1 MGARFPPEDRGFA
14 LHGALE
20 QTALLDMGD
29 RRLTAVLRFAA
40 DGVWVSYDRAE
51 YCIRPLAE
59 GGGVT
64 VDGTTFAVAQ
74 CPDTIG
80 VFTDHTH
87 LFSPVDLL
95 ALTPDTAHAG
105 HIAPMPG
112 RIVSLAV
119 ADGADV
125 AAGDAILTL
134 EAMKMQHVMRAD
146 RAGRVLLKVEE
157 GAQVTADQPLFE
169 IVE

>member
-1 MGARFPPEDRGFA
+1 
-14 LHGALE
+14 
-20 QTALLDMGD
+20 MGD
-29 RRLTAVLRFAA
+29 RRLTAVLRFAV
-40 DGVWVSYDRAE
+40 DGVWVSYDGIE
-51 YCIRPLAE
+51 YCIRPCPDK
-59 GGGVT
+59 GGVT

-74 CPDTIG
+74 GPDTIG

-87 LFSPVDLL
+87 LFYPVDLL
-95 ALTPDTAHAG
+95 AVAPHTAAPS

-112 RIVSLAV
+112 RIVSVAV

-125 AAGDAILTL
+125 AGGDAILTL

-146 RAGRVLLKVEE
+146 QAGRVLLKVAE